1 MESTTLIT
9 LRQGNRMRTF
19 PFDRMGRTVLWIG
32 MEDNADSQSSIASVE
47 TTEKGLL
54 VRSLGGLT
62 LVMPAKRHEPF
73 DTVLVDDHS
82 SVMIGICRN
91 EERDFASLYVRPYER
106 RRCSKIFMSFSGDAQ
121 IEIGR
126 EDTCDIRYRNV
137 YVSMHHAKLLWEGG
151 RFYVRDL
158 RSGNGTFVNKEA
170 LVPYQQRLL
179 VCGDVVQILDF
190 WLVVGKGYLVLH
202 PALNLVVSPLLQ
214 KNCVDD
220 HALPCVDGT
229 AHDGTRESPR
239 FYPAPWLLESMQTPS
254 MSVDPPPER
263 MEEEDESVLM
273 QIGPSMLMGLST
285 VYMGSNVVSGIARGD
300 DLPSMIPSI
309 CMMTA
314 MLGTTIIW
322 PIASNFYSRKRMHR
336 KEMKRKERYVAYLD
350 KVEGDLRELAHD
362 QARAQRKR
370 YRSVGELLDRVLHR
384 SPLLMNHL
392 GGGTDF
398 LCLRV
403 GLQDKPIDVHMKWPE
418 RGFSITDDSLWDRL
432 VALQNDQPLLN
443 DVPSVVDLHKHFALG
458 VIGPSEMAWEFLRGM
473 LVQLCALYSYL
484 EVKLVLFVD
493 AGSKEEW
500 EPFLFVPHVMDS
512 QFETRL
518 VATTPSG
525 ALRIDTLL
533 EQTHKKLGVHY
544 VVICANAELLRYAKF
559 LRCVVSGSANVGVSA
574 VFMGEHLHDLP
585 RECGYLIDLAFDE
598 RDEGGSREGRAEGR
612 QSACMFVRSEVG
624 QTTTYFDP
632 DIMVTTQDAW
642 NFALGLARLRLGST
656 TTYVNVRASL
666 GFLDLFLVGRVAHL
680 DIAQRW
686 KKHDASRS
694 LAVPVGIDSEG
705 ALVEIDLHERADGPH
720 GLIAGTTGSGKSEFI
735 ITLVLSLCVS
745 FPPDEVSFLFIDYKG
760 GGLAGAFDNDRYR
773 LPHVAG
779 TITNLDG
786 NAIGRA
792 LVSLRSEL
800 RRRQSVLNDARAA
813 TGEATMDIHRYLSL
827 YRQGVVRDP
836 MPHLMVIADEFAE
849 LKQQEPAFMDEL
861 MSAARIGRSLGIHLL
876 LATQKPSG
884 VINDQIWA
892 NARLKV
898 SLKVSDA
905 EDSREMIRRDDAA
918 LLKNPGSFYALIGYD
933 EGFWGGQAAYA
944 GNRYV
949 ERDQYELKRDDEV
962 NMTDDEGQ
970 TIASLRP
977 QVQLPQKGESELNA
991 VLAEVTLVASMESL
1005 VARTLW
1011 LPPLEA
1017 HISLEKLEA
1026 TYAPGELAEKACIVG
1041 EVDDPMHQSRHLL
1054 CIDFAQ
1060 EGNTLIYGTQEA
1072 GVEGLLR
1079 MLFVSF
1085 VRSHGV
1091 DSLWMYAL
1099 DYGEGSLR
1107 VLEGHPC
1114 VGGVVGTGDDQR
1126 TSQLFRLVEEEL
1138 ELRRREGVAVSAQK
1152 PLVMFAIANLPAFLE
1167 EQPTCEERLTSL
1179 ARDAGRFGVCVI
1191 ATADGPSSVY
1201 SRLRAS
1207 FGRVLPTT
1215 LNDAGDYAYVLGAH
1229 VSTLPPRQWRRGLVL
1244 QDEEVREF
1252 QGATFGPSRDEEDA
1266 CIQAYVK
1273 GVRETP
1279 EHPVPPIPE
1288 MPSHV
1293 TRNNM
1298 GRRPERLRLPIGYV
1312 KQTVCPLWAC
1322 TDECTSLLVA
1332 SNDRASLDAY
1342 AKGIIDVWAHDDTQ
1356 RCCVI
1361 DAQRRMGS
1369 GQHVRFVH
1377 DVEGFVSLLS
1387 EPSDGHALPCVVLMV
1402 DAPLTIGQL
1411 PVDVRVVFER
1421 MMANDAESPF
1431 TFVLLCEAWRLA
1443 TLFDDW
1449 YRSAASRGNGVWIG
1463 GGFGEQTV
1471 FRLPRIPPA
1480 YGGHTKPTDG
1490 FYIDSGRIQ
1499 PVQLL
1504 EVEEYHER

>member
-1 MESTTLIT
+1 MESITLIT
-9 LRQGNRMRTF
+9 LRQGNRLRTF

-32 MEDNADSQSSIASVE
+32 MDADADSQSSIASVE

-62 LVMPAKRHEPF
+62 LVMPAKRHELF

-82 SVMIGICRN
+82 SVMVGICRN
-91 EERDFASLYVRPYER
+91 EERDFASLYVRPYKQR
-106 RRCSKIFMSFSGDAQ
+106 HCSNLFMVFNGDAQ

-126 EDTCDIRYRNV
+126 EDTCDICYRNV
-137 YVSMHHAKLLWEGG
+137 YVSMHHARLLYEGG
-151 RFYVRDL
+151 CFYVRDL

-179 VCGDVVQILDF
+179 TCGDVVQILDF
-190 WLVVGKGYLVLH
+190 WMVVGKNYL
-202 PALNLVVSPLLQ
+202 ALYPVTNLMISPSLQ
-214 KNCVDD
+214 KSCVDG

-229 AHDGTRESPR
+229 TYAEEHGLPR
-239 FYPAPWLLESMQTPS
+239 FYPAPWLLESMQAPS

-273 QIGPSMLMGLST
+273 QIGPSVLMGLST

-300 DLPSMIPSI
+300 DPSSMIPSI

-314 MLGTTIIW
+314 MLGTTIVW
-322 PIASNFYSRKRMHR
+322 PIASNFYNRKRTHR

-350 KVEGDLRELAHD
+350 KVEGELRELAHN

-370 YRSVGELLDRVLHR
+370 YTSVGELLDRVLHR

-403 GLQDKPIDVHMKWPE
+403 GLQNKPIELHMKWPQ

-432 VALQNDQPLLN
+432 IALQDNQPLLN
-443 DVPSVVDLHKHFALG
+443 DVPSTVDLYKHFALG
-458 VIGPSEMAWEFLRGM
+458 VIGPNGMAWEFLRGM

-493 AGSKEEW
+493 AGSKKEW
-500 EPFLFVPHVMDS
+500 EPFLYVPHIMDS

-525 ALRIDTLL
+525 ASRIDALL
-533 EQTHKKLGVHY
+533 EQTHKKIGVHY
-544 VVICANAELLRYAKF
+544 VVICTNTELLRHAKF
-559 LRCVVSGSANVGVSA
+559 LRCIVSGSANVGVSA
-574 VFMGEHLHDLP
+574 VFMGEHLYDLP
-585 RECGYLIDLAFDE
+585 RECGYLIDLAFSE
-598 RDEGGSREGRAEGR
+598 NDEGDYKENRTDGR

-624 QTTTYFDP
+624 QTTTYFNP
-632 DIMVTTQDAW
+632 DIMVMAHDAW
-642 NFALGLARLRLGST
+642 GFALGLARMRLGAT
-656 TTYVNVRASL
+656 AAYLHARASL

-686 KKHDASRS
+686 KKNDASRS
-694 LAVPVGIDSEG
+694 LAVPVGIGSEG

-735 ITLVLSLCVS
+735 ITLVLSLGVNFS
-745 FPPDEVSFLFIDYKG
+745 PDEVSFLFIDYKG

-786 NAIGRA
+786 SAIGRA

-800 RRRQSVLNDARAA
+800 RRRQRVLNDARAV

-836 MPHLMVIADEFAE
+836 MPHLLVIADEFAE

-949 ERDQYELKRDDEV
+949 EKDQFELKRDDEV
-962 NMTDDEGQ
+962 GMTDDEGQ

-977 QVQLPQKGESELNA
+977 QVHLPQEGESELNA
-991 VLAEVTLVASMESL
+991 VLAEVMRVANMES
-1005 VARTLW
+1005 VAAHALW
-1011 LPPLEA
+1011 LPPLDA
-1017 HISLEKLEA
+1017 HISLEKLTA
-1026 TYAPGELAEKACIVG
+1026 LYASHELAERACIVG
-1041 EVDDPMHQSRHLL
+1041 EVDDPMHQARHLL
-1054 CIDFAQ
+1054 CVDFAQ

-1072 GVEGLLR
+1072 DVEGLLR

-1085 VRSHGV
+1085 AQSHGV
-1091 DSLWMYAL
+1091 SSLWMYAL
-1099 DYGEGSLR
+1099 DYGEGTLR

-1114 VGGVVGTGDDQR
+1114 VGGVVGAAEEQR
-1126 TSQLFRLVEEEL
+1126 TSQLFRLVEAEL
-1138 ELRRREGVAVSAQK
+1138 ELRRQAGVTKSARK
-1152 PLVMFAIANLPAFLE
+1152 PLVMLAIANLPAFLE
-1167 EQPTCEERLTSL
+1167 DQPTYEERLTSL
-1179 ARDAGRFGVCVI
+1179 ARDAGRFGICVV

-1207 FGRVLPTT
+1207 FGFVLPTI
-1215 LNDAGDYAYVLGAH
+1215 LNDAGDYAYVLGAQ
-1229 VSTLPPRQWRRGLVL
+1229 VSMVPPRQWRRGLVL

-1252 QGATFGPSRDEEDA
+1252 QGVMFGSSRDEEDA
-1266 CIQAYVK
+1266 CIQEYVK
-1273 GVRETP
+1273 GIQETP

-1293 TRNNM
+1293 TRSTM
-1298 GRRPERLRLPIGYV
+1298 GRRPERLCLPVGYV
-1312 KQTVCPLWAC
+1312 KQTVCPLWASAN
-1322 TDECTSLLVA
+1322 ECTSLLVA
-1332 SNDRASLDAY
+1332 GNDRAALDAY
-1342 AKGIIDVWAHDDTQ
+1342 AKGVIDVWSHDDAHM
-1356 RCCVI
+1356 CCVVDI
-1361 DAQRRMGS
+1361 QRRLGS
-1369 GQHVRFVH
+1369 ARHVRFAH
-1377 DVEGFVSLLS
+1377 DVAGFMSLLAAAR
-1387 EPSDGHALPCVVLMV
+1387 DGHALPCVVLMV

-1411 PVDVRVVFER
+1411 PVDARMVFER
-1421 MMANDAESPF
+1421 MMANETESPF

-1471 FRLPRIPPA
+1471 FRLSRIPPA
-1480 YGGHTKPTDG
+1480 YANHTKPTDG
-1490 FYIDSGRIQ
+1490 FYVDAGRIQ

-1504 EVEEYHER
+1504 EVEE

>member
-9 LRQGNRMRTF
+9 LRQGNRLRTF

-62 LVMPAKRHEPF
+62 LVMPAQRHDLF
-73 DTVLVDDHS
+73 DTVLVDDRS

-91 EERDFASLYVRPYER
+91 EERDFASLYVRPYEQR
-106 RRCSKIFMSFSGDAQ
+106 HCSKVLMAFNNDVQ

-126 EDTCDIRYRNV
+126 ENTCDICYKNV
-137 YVSMHHAKLLWEGG
+137 YVSMHHAKLLCEGG

-158 RSGNGTFVNKEA
+158 RSGNGTFVNGEA

-179 VCGDVVQILDF
+179 ACGDVVQILDF
-190 WLVVGKGYLVLH
+190 WVVVGKGYLVLF
-202 PALNLVVSPLLQ
+202 PTLNSAVSPLLQ
-214 KNCVDD
+214 THSVDG
-220 HALPCVDGT
+220 HALPYVDGT
-229 AHDGTRESPR
+229 TYTGTHALPR

-263 MEEEDESVLM
+263 VEEEDESVLM
-273 QIGPSMLMGLST
+273 QIGPSVLMGLST
-285 VYMGSNVVSGIARGD
+285 VYMGSNVVSGVARGD
-300 DLPSMIPSI
+300 DLSSMIPSI

-322 PIASNFYSRKRMHR
+322 PIASNFYNRKRRHT
-336 KEMKRKERYVAYLD
+336 KELKRKERYVAYLD

-403 GLQDKPIDVHMKWPE
+403 GIQNKPIEVQMKWPQ

-432 VALQNDQPLLN
+432 VALQNNPPLLS
-443 DVPSVVDLHKHFALG
+443 DVPSVVDLHKHFTVG
-458 VIGPSEMAWEFLRGM
+458 VIGVREMAWEFLRGM

-493 AGSKEEW
+493 AESKEEW
-500 EPFLFVPHVMDS
+500 EPFLFVPHVMDN
-512 QFETRL
+512 QLETRL

-525 ALRIDTLL
+525 ASRIDALL
-533 EQTHKKLGVHY
+533 EQTHTKLGVHY
-544 VVICANAELLRYAKF
+544 VVVCTNTELLRHAKF
-559 LRCVVSGSANVGVSA
+559 LRCVVSGSSNVGVST
-574 VFMGEHLHDLP
+574 VFMGEHLYDLP
-585 RECGYLIDLAFDE
+585 RECGFLIDLAFG
-598 RDEGGSREGRAEGR
+598 EGNEDGAREGRTDDR

-624 QTTTYFDP
+624 QTTTYFNP
-632 DIMVTTQDAW
+632 DIMVTAHDAW
-642 NFALGLARLRLGST
+642 SFALGLTRLRLGST
-656 TTYVNVRASL
+656 GAFVNIRTSL

-694 LAVPVGIDSEG
+694 LAVPVGIGSEG

-735 ITLVLSLCVS
+735 ITFVLSLCVS
-745 FPPDEVSFLFIDYKG
+745 FSPDEVAFLFIDYKG

-800 RRRQSVLNDARAA
+800 RRRQSVLNEARAV

-949 ERDQYELKRDDEV
+949 ERDQFELKRDDEV
-962 NMTDDEGQ
+962 SMTDDEGQ

-977 QVQLPQKGESELNA
+977 QIHLSQKGESELNA
-991 VLAEVTLVASMESL
+991 VLVEVARVASMESL
-1005 VARTLW
+1005 AAHALW

-1026 TYAPGELAEKACIVG
+1026 TYAPSELAERACIVG
-1041 EVDDPMHQSRHLL
+1041 EVDDPLHQARHLL
-1054 CIDFAQ
+1054 CLDFAQ
-1060 EGNTLIYGTQEA
+1060 EGNTLIYGTSEA

-1126 TSQLFRLVEEEL
+1126 TSQLFRLVEAEL
-1138 ELRRREGVAVSAQK
+1138 EFRRQEGVAESSQR

-1167 EQPTCEERLTSL
+1167 EQPVYEERLTAL
-1179 ARDAGRFGVCVI
+1179 ARDAGRFGVCVM

-1201 SRLRAS
+1201 SRLRSS
-1207 FGRVLPTT
+1207 FGRVLPTI
-1215 LNDAGDYAYVLGAH
+1215 LNDAGDYAYVLGTH
-1229 VSTLPPRQWRRGLVL
+1229 VNTVPPRQWRRGLVL

-1252 QGATFGPSRDEEDA
+1252 QGVMFGPSRDEEDSH
-1266 CIQAYVK
+1266 IQAYVK
-1273 GVRETP
+1273 GICETP
-1279 EHPVPPIPE
+1279 ERPVPPIPE
-1288 MPSHV
+1288 MPSRV
-1293 TRNNM
+1293 TRSTM
-1298 GRRPERLRLPIGYV
+1298 GMRPKGLCLPVGYE
-1312 KQTVCPLWAC
+1312 KQTVCPLWAWA
-1322 TDECTSLLVA
+1322 DECTSLLVVG
-1332 SNDRASLDAY
+1332 NDRASLDAY
-1342 AKGIIDVWAHDDTQ
+1342 AKGVIDVWEHDDAQ
-1356 RCCVI
+1356 RCCVL
-1361 DAQRRMGS
+1361 DVQRRMGS
-1369 GQHVRFVH
+1369 GNGVRFVH
-1377 DVEGFVSLLS
+1377 DVAGFVNLLS
-1387 EPSDGHALPCVVLMV
+1387 EPNDGYELPCMVLML

-1411 PVDVRVVFER
+1411 PVDVRMVFER
-1421 MMANDAESPF
+1421 MMANEAESPF

-1449 YRSAASRGNGVWIG
+1449 YRSAASRGNGVWVG

-1471 FRLPRIPPA
+1471 FRLSRIPPA
-1480 YGGHTKPTDG
+1480 YGSHTKPTDG
-1490 FYIDSGRIQ
+1490 FYIDSGKIQ

-1504 EVEEYHER
+1504 EVEE